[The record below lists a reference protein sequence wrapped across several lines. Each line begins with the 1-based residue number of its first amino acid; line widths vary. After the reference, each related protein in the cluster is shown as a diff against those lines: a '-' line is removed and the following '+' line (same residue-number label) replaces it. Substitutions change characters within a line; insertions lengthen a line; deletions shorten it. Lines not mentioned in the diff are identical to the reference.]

1 MQTDFEVG
9 IYMEL
14 KEIEK
19 KIEELVPKECG
30 LKKVEAEG
38 LDVVLYLTDIKA
50 FYRNEQLIRKIAGT
64 LRKRVIIRSDT
75 SSLTPVEEAIQI
87 IKEVVPSEAGVDEI
101 RFVPEFCEVIV
112 EALKPGLVIGKGGQT
127 LRAIIEKTGW
137 APRVERTPTMPSST
151 IKGIR
156 TSLIKDAPARK
167 KFLLSLGKKIC
178 TDAPKSDWVKVTALG
193 GFKEVGRS
201 CALVETPNSRVLID
215 CGINPE
221 TFEPTKA
228 YPYLSAMK
236 LELDKI
242 DALVLTHAHLD
253 HSGFIPYLYAYGYD
267 GPIYCTPPTRDLIAL
282 LQMDLLNVLKRN
294 NEGKAPYGIKD
305 IQKELAHI
313 ITFNYGEVM
322 DITSEVKLTFYNA
335 GHILGSSQAHLHIG
349 DGLHNVVFSGDQKYG
364 FTKLLDPAVTTF
376 PRIETLF
383 VESTYGG
390 RNDIMSSRF
399 DADEKLIDIILKVM
413 ARNGKVLIPVFSVG
427 RSQELMLVLE
437 EYCSKNPD
445 RAFDV
450 FIDGMVLEASAIHT
464 AYPEYLRHNIQRR
477 ILSNDS
483 PFESKIFTV
492 AKGDRREIVERD
504 KPCVILSPS
513 GMMTGGPVLDYLR
526 MMAPEEKNMLIFV
539 GYQSALSM
547 GRKIQKGLKEIP
559 VTGDDGRSDIMK
571 INMEVLTVEGY
582 SGHSD
587 RNQLI
592 KYVKNIR
599 PPPEKVFTLH
609 GDEGK
614 CEELARAIMRVTRAD
629 ARAPMDLDT
638 IRLR

>member
-1 MQTDFEVG
+1 
-9 IYMEL
+9 
-14 KEIEK
+14 
-19 KIEELVPKECG
+19 
-30 LKKVEAEG
+30 
-38 LDVVLYLTDIKA
+38 
-50 FYRNEQLIRKIAGT
+50 
-64 LRKRVIIRSDT
+64 
-75 SSLTPVEEAIQI
+75 
-87 IKEVVPSEAGVDEI
+87 
-101 RFVPEFCEVIV
+101 
-112 EALKPGLVIGKGGQT
+112 
-127 LRAIIEKTGW
+127 
-137 APRVERTPTMPSST
+137 
-151 IKGIR
+151 
-156 TSLIKDAPARK
+156 
-167 KFLLSLGKKIC
+167 
-178 TDAPKSDWVKVTALG
+178 
-193 GFKEVGRS
+193 
-201 CALVETPNSRVLID
+201 
-215 CGINPE
+215 
-221 TFEPTKA
+221 
-228 YPYLSAMK
+228 
-236 LELDKI
+236 
-242 DALVLTHAHLD
+242 
-253 HSGFIPYLYAYGYD
+253 
-267 GPIYCTPPTRDLIAL
+267 
-282 LQMDLLNVLKRN
+282 
-294 NEGKAPYGIKD
+294 
-305 IQKELAHI
+305 
-313 ITFNYGEVM
+313 
-322 DITSEVKLTFYNA
+322 
-335 GHILGSSQAHLHIG
+335 
-349 DGLHNVVFSGDQKYG
+349 VFSGDQKYG